1 MWPDSLAVLGLG
13 ALGGSLAWQARQ
25 AGVARV
31 IGYSAST
38 ADASQAL
45 RAGAISDRAES
56 VARACRGASLV
67 AVTGGPAAVIRSL
80 SELAPHLEPGAIVT
94 DLAPVRRIV
103 EKTVRELGLSDR
115 HAGSSPVVAP
125 HESGFHGA
133 APALFRGAMVYI
145 CHSSPD
151 DSAARA
157 VARFWSDVLEAQPVT
172 VSAGTIDE
180 RTAWRMQLPALVAA
194 AIGNARV
201 GHGSVAPG
209 GAAGGRREESTLQAE
224 LSLANRD
231 EVLRA
236 LESVEEH
243 LAALQALIAAGD
255 RAGLQTLLEANTGA
269 PGHGAR

>member
-13 ALGGSLAWQARQ
+13 TLGGSLAWQARQ

-31 IGYSAST
+31 IGYSAT
-38 ADASQAL
+38 PADASQAL

-56 VARACRGASLV
+56 VARACRGARLV
-67 AVTGGPAAVIRSL
+67 AVTGGPAAVIRWL

-103 EKTVRELGLSDR
+103 QESVGELGLSVR
-115 HAGSSPVVAP
+115 HAGSCPVVVA
-125 HESGFHGA
+125 HGSGFHGA

-145 CHSSPD
+145 CPSSPD
-151 DSAARA
+151 DSGARG

-180 RTAWRMQLPALVAA
+180 RTAWRMQLPVLVAA
-194 AIGNARV
+194 AIARAQV
-201 GHGSVAPG
+201 GSGSVTPG
-209 GAAGGRREESTLQAE
+209 SAVGGPREESTLQAE
-224 LSLANRD
+224 LLLANRD

-236 LESVEEH
+236 LEGVEEN
-243 LAALQALIAAGD
+243 LAALQALIAGGD
-255 RAGLQTLLEANTGA
+255 RAGLQTLLDMNAGV

>member
-31 IGYSAST
+31 IGYSATT

-45 RAGAISDRAES
+45 RAGAISDRADT
-56 VARACRGASLV
+56 VARACRGAHLV
-67 AVTGGPAAVIRSL
+67 VVTGGPAAVIRSL

-94 DLAPVRRIV
+94 DLAPLRRTV
-103 EKTVRELGLSDR
+103 QETVRELGLSVR
-115 HAGSSPVVAP
+115 HAGSCPVVAA
-125 HESGFHGA
+125 HGTGFHGA

-145 CHSSPD
+145 CPSSPD
-151 DSAARA
+151 DSAARG
-157 VARFWSDVLEAQPVT
+157 VARFWSDVLKVQPVT

-180 RTAWRMQLPALVAA
+180 RTAWRVQLPALVAA
-194 AIGNARV
+194 VIAKAQV
-201 GHGSVAPG
+201 GSGSVTPG
-209 GAAGGRREESTLQAE
+209 SGAGGRREEPTLQAE
-224 LSLANRD
+224 LLLANRD

-236 LESVEEH
+236 LEGVGEH
-243 LAALQALIAAGD
+243 LAALQALIAGGD
-255 RAGLQTLLEANTGA
+255 RAGLQALLDANAAA